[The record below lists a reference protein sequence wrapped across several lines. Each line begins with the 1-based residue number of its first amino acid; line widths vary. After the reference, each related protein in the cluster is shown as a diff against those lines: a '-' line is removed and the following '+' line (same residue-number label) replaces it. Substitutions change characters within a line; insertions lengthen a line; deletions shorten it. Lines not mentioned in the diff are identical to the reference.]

1 MAEECMEHAND
12 YSGLLLLNTAR
23 DATEIVII
31 LGQFGCQ
38 H

>member
-12 YSGLLLLNTAR
+12 YSGLLLLNTAG
-23 DATEIVII
+23 DATEIIII
-31 LGQFGCQ
+31 LGQFRFQ